1 MTNKL
6 DRRKFFRDTTLSA
19 AGIVLGSNLIGCTSR
34 KEPDMLSYH
43 IMEDVIKYRKID
55 AHAHVWNSNDVDLR
69 IDDADRL
76 GIEFISISNPI
87 INQKL
92 KGTPDEIKES
102 NDVIFDAMKQH
113 PKRYVGMFTLNP
125 LYQKESI
132 EEIKRRADQGFV
144 GFKGYIMVKV
154 NDPLFY
160 PIIEKLI
167 DLKLHCLMHS
177 ECELGIG
184 GYRMK
189 YDRGNRPNATIPEDM
204 VEAAIRYPEAT
215 FQMAHIASGDFEYI
229 CKYIKNYP
237 NIYVDVAGTH
247 NAEKQVD
254 FAIEHLGEDRVFFA
268 SDNSFYQ
275 GVGNILSSNT
285 TEALKKKLF
294 FDNYNN
300 ILKKGGRNV
309 D

>member
-1 MTNKL
+1 MLN
-6 DRRKFFRDTTLSA
+6 RRNFLKSTTLSA
-19 AGIVLGSNLIGCTSR
+19 AGVVLGSNFVGCTTKSEPEIQSYNIM
-34 KEPDMLSYH
+34 KELMKH
-43 IMEDVIKYRKID
+43 RKID
-55 AHAHVWNSNDVDLR
+55 AHAHVWNNNDVDLR

-87 INQKL
+87 IDIQS
-92 KGTPDEIKES
+92 KGTPDEIKHQ
-102 NDVIFDAMKQH
+102 NDVIYNAMKQH
-113 PKRYVGMFTLNP
+113 PNRYLGMFTLNP
-125 LYQKESI
+125 FNQKESI

-144 GFKGYIMVKV
+144 AYKGYIMVKI
-154 NDPLFY
+154 NDPLYY

-184 GYRMK
+184 GYRTK

-229 CKYIKNYP
+229 CKYIKDYP
-237 NIYVDVAGTH
+237 NIYVDVSGTH
-247 NAEKQVD
+247 NAENQVD
-254 FAIEHLGEDRVFFA
+254 FAIEHLGEDRVFFGT
-268 SDNSFYQ
+268 DNSFYQ

-285 TEALKKKLF
+285 TEAQKKKLF

-309 D
+309 A